1 MLAIKLVDYYTMQY
15 ISLFKHETEL
25 PEAVKNAETLYRWL
39 SERIYFPPYN
49 GYIKKNDIRKLGPNC
64 IRDKLKLNEAID
76 MLLMQRRIQLAR
88 SYTPKL
94 TLFIQLIP
102 EWGSL

>member
-1 MLAIKLVDYYTMQY
+1 MQY